1 MKTLDPKKLSD
12 PALEQEIRSAE
23 RWAKEAAEALRSTS
37 NRTTEDGII
46 YLTEQS
52 HDSRAYLSALLDE
65 REKRK
70 VSGKFQPSKTTP
82 TKEVTLKKNTP
93 KPPEKAKGAD
103 PDEEAEQVPIIVFDK
118 GLPRAWRKGDPIY

>member
-37 NRTTEDGII
+37 NRTTEAGMI

-65 REKRK
+65 REKRRG
-70 VSGKFQPSKTTP
+70 SGKFQPSKNTP
-82 TKEVTLKKNTP
+82 AKEVTLKKNTP
-93 KPPEKAKGAD
+93 KPPEKVKGAE
-103 PDEEAEQVPIIVFDK
+103 PEEEVEQVPIIVFDK